1 MWTPKQNAERRKVSF
16 ETKHGI
22 KYATILQRYTN
33 YVHVSY
39 MDGFDMFIPNDKI
52 CS

>member
-16 ETKHGI
+16 ETKHGR
-22 KYATILQRYTN
+22 KYATILQAYTN

-39 MDGFDMFIPNDKI
+39 MDGFDMFIPNDKL

>member
-16 ETKHGI
+16 ETKHGR
-22 KYATILQRYTN
+22 KYATILQTYTN
-33 YVHVSY
+33 YVHVNY
-39 MDGFDMFIPNDKI
+39 MDGFEMFIPNDKL